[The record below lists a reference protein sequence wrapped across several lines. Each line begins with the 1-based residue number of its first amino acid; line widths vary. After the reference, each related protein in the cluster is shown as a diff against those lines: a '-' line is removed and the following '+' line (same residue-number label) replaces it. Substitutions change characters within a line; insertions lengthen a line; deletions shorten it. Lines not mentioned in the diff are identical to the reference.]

1 MSSAKCSLDIVGEI
15 RATCA
20 NETVLVTADH
30 DTITVDLPRLGVA
43 TGKLKGE
50 RTRASRLSALHK
62 IDGGLKRTNLRLRF
76 LLADRIIA
84 RLGTDARPGPISRFL
99 GKLFGWA
106 PLEIRPA
113 ILVALLMPRRR

>member
-1 MSSAKCSLDIVGEI
+1 MSSTKRSLDIVGEI

-30 DTITVDLPRLGVA
+30 DTITVDLPRLSVA
-43 TGKLKGE
+43 TGKLKGKG
-50 RTRASRLSALHK
+50 TRAWRLNAMHE
-62 IDGGLKRTNLRLRF
+62 IDKGLNRTNLRLRF

-113 ILVALLMPRRR
+113 ILVALLKPRRR

>member
-1 MSSAKCSLDIVGEI
+1 MSSTKRPLDIVGEI
-15 RATCA
+15 RAIRA

-30 DTITVDLPRLGVA
+30 DTITVDLPRLGVI
-43 TGKLKGE
+43 TGKVKGGG
-50 RTRASRLSALHK
+50 TRAWRLNAMHK
-62 IDGGLKRTNLRLRF
+62 IDGGLKRANLRLRF

-84 RLGTDARPGPISRFL
+84 RLGTDARPGPISRLL

-113 ILVALLMPRRR
+113 ILVALLKPRRR